1 MVIDSTLSFEDV
13 VRNVLHD
20 MCSEMQ
26 PSRKT
31 LDTILHYAATY
42 ECAEA

>member
-1 MVIDSTLSFEDV
+1 MVLNSTLSFEDV
-13 VRNVLHD
+13 VKNVLCD
-20 MCSEMQ
+20 MCLEMQ

-31 LDTILHYAATY
+31 LDTILQFAATY

>member
-1 MVIDSTLSFEDV
+1 MVLDSTLSFEDV
-13 VRNVLHD
+13 VKNVLHD

>member
-1 MVIDSTLSFEDV
+1 MVLDSTLLFEDV
-13 VRNVLHD
+13 VKNVLND
-20 MCSEMQ
+20 MCAEMQ

-31 LDTILHYAATY
+31 LDTILRYAATY

>member
-1 MVIDSTLSFEDV
+1 MVLDSTLLFEDV
-13 VRNVLHD
+13 VKNVLHD
-20 MCSEMQ
+20 MCAEMQ

>member
-1 MVIDSTLSFEDV
+1 MVLDSTLLFEDV
-13 VRNVLHD
+13 VKNVLND
-20 MCSEMQ
+20 MCAEMQ
-26 PSRKT
+26 LSRKT

>member
-1 MVIDSTLSFEDV
+1 MVLNSTLSFEDMV
-13 VRNVLHD
+13 KNVLHD

-31 LDTILHYAATY
+31 LDTILQYAATC
-42 ECAEA
+42 ECA

>member
-1 MVIDSTLSFEDV
+1 MSLNSTQLFEDEV
-13 VRNVLHD
+13 KKVLHE

-31 LDTILHYAATY
+31 LDAILKYAATY
-42 ECAEA
+42 ELPN